1 MATELRAIPGTEVT
15 QTRFAGGKDR
25 GTCIQLTG
33 LDQNTFQQL
42 QFTREQ
48 ARMVAQELLLFANGM
63 EVTDEESRPV
73 ALGSRRNEWVWPQPK
88 ES

>member
-1 MATELRAIPGTEVT
+1 MATDLRAIPGTEVT
-15 QTRFAGGKDR
+15 QTRFAGGKER

-48 ARMVAQELLLFANGM
+48 ALMVAQELLLFANGM
-63 EVTDEESRPV
+63 EVTDEESRPI
-73 ALGSRRNEWVWPQPK
+73 ALGSRRNEWVWNENK
-88 ES
+88 

>member
-1 MATELRAIPGTEVT
+1 MATDLRAIPGTEVT

-25 GTCIQLTG
+25 GVCIQLTG

-63 EVTDEESRPV
+63 EITDAEDRPIQ
-73 ALGSRRNEWVWPQPK
+73 L
-88 ES
+88 

>member
-1 MATELRAIPGTEVT
+1 MATDLRAIPGTEVT

-25 GTCIQLTG
+25 GSCIQLTG
-33 LDQNTFQQL
+33 LQDNTFQQL

-63 EVTDEESRPV
+63 EVTDAEDRPLT
-73 ALGSRRNEWVWPQPK
+73 LGPRPK
-88 ES
+88 DWS

>member
-1 MATELRAIPGTEVT
+1 MATDLRAIPGTEVT
-15 QTRFAGGKDR
+15 QTRFAGGKER

-48 ARMVAQELLLFANGM
+48 ALMVAQELLLFANGM
-63 EVTDEESRPV
+63 EVTDEESRPI
-73 ALGSRRNEWVWPQPK
+73 ALGSRRNEWVWNEK
-88 ES
+88 K

>member
-25 GTCIQLTG
+25 GSCIQLTG
-33 LDQNTFQQL
+33 LQDNTFQQL

-63 EVTDEESRPV
+63 EVTDAEDRPLT
-73 ALGSRRNEWVWPQPK
+73 LGPRPK
-88 ES
+88 DWS

>member
-1 MATELRAIPGTEVT
+1 MATDLRAIPNTDVT

-25 GTCIQLTG
+25 GVCIQLTG
-33 LDQNTFQQL
+33 LEQNTFQRL

-63 EVTDEESRPV
+63 EVTDAEERPI
-73 ALGSRRNEWVWPQPK
+73 K
-88 ES
+88 F